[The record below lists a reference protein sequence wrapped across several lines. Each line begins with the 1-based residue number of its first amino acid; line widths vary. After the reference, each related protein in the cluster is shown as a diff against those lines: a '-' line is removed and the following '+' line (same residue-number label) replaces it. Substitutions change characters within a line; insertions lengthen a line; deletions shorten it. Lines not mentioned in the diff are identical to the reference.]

1 MSLRLRHVLIVIMCV
16 LVSLTGCQTMP
27 VAENDL
33 ARLNQGAAVSQR
45 FQIGK
50 GVDHGIEN

>member
-1 MSLRLRHVLIVIMCV
+1 MRLRHVLIVIMCV
-16 LVSLTGCQTMP
+16 LVSLTGCQTIP